1 MKEDRNKKI
10 EVTRQIWDTVI
21 DYEKAWLKAHNNAN
35 IPVQKLLEY
44 FGAQIICEMYGCS
57 VATEG
62 IAKELIME
70 AFK

>member
-1 MKEDRNKKI
+1 MKEDQKI
-10 EVTRQIWDTVI
+10 EVTRQIWDHII
-21 DYEKAWLKAHNNAN
+21 DYEKAWLKAHTNAI

-57 VATEG
+57 VVTEG